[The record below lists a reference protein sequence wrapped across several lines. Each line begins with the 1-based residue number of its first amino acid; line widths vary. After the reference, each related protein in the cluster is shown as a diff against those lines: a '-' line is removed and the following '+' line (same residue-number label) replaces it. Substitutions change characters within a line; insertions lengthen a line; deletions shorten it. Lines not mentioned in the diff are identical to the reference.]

1 MNDGKCIHKQQLG
14 VCIPSAE
21 ALGGTPS
28 RTNIPYWGGD
38 IPWVT
43 PSEITKLHSKYLHN
57 TTENITATGLAG
69 SAARLLPA
77 MSVVVTTRATLGEA
91 AITTTPLATNQG
103 FKNIVPNATSN
114 PLFTYYR
121 IKTLKREMERLAS
134 GTTFLEISKSDFER
148 IELVRPQKEEQE
160 RIATL
165 LDCVDSIIERAEV
178 ELGKLKSIKAA
189 LTQDLLS
196 GSVRIPDD
204 LELL

>member
-1 MNDGKCIHKQQLG
+1 
-14 VCIPSAE
+14 
-21 ALGGTPS
+21 
-28 RTNIPYWGGD
+28 
-38 IPWVT
+38 
-43 PSEITKLHSKYLHN
+43 
-57 TTENITATGLAG
+57 
-69 SAARLLPA
+69 
-77 MSVVVTTRATLGEA
+77 
-91 AITTTPLATNQG
+91 
-103 FKNIVPNATSN
+103 
-114 PLFTYYR
+114 
-121 IKTLKREMERLAS
+121 MERLAS